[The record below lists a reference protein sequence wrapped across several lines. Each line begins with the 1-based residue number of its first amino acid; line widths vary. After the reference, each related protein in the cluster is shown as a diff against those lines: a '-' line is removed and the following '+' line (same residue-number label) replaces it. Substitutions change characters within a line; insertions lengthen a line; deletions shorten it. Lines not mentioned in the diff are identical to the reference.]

1 MKKPLFVIL
10 QYCLPQHALSRMIG
24 CAMNSRT
31 TWLKNALI
39 KWFIKRYQVDMSLAA
54 KENPKDYA
62 TFNDFFIRHLKPN
75 SRSIAQNKNAI
86 ISPADGCISQLGK
99 IQQNKIF
106 QAKGIDYTLQALM
119 GDEAWAKDFENGHF
133 ATVYLS
139 PKDYHR
145 VHVPFA
151 GKLIAMRYIPGQLFS
166 VNTQTTEHVPGLFS
180 RNERA
185 VCLFETEQGK
195 MAVIMVGAM
204 IVASIH
210 TAWAGQVAPSTSKE
224 IKTINYDLIPFNK
237 GDEMGYFCLGST
249 AIVLFANQNM
259 QWLSDKK
266 ENTAVIMGEQLG
278 EF

>member
-1 MKKPLFVIL
+1 MKKPLFIIL

-54 KENPKDYA
+54 KEDPKDYA

-119 GDEAWAKDFENGHF
+119 GDDAWAKDFENGHF
-133 ATVYLS
+133 ATIYLS

-145 VHVPFA
+145 VHVPFT

-185 VCLFETEQGK
+185 VCLFETDHGK

-210 TAWAGQVAPSTSKE
+210 TAWAGQVAPAANKE
-224 IKTINYDLIPFNK
+224 IKTINYNSISFTK

-266 ENTAVIMGEQLG
+266 ENTAVIIGEQLG